1 MTPDIRSTNQ
11 ESKIQNLKSKIFIVD
26 AHLDLAYNALHN
38 GRDLLI
44 PVEELRQ
51 AEAAKPV
58 EGGTAIVT
66 FPELRKAGVGL
77 VFGTIFAAP
86 ATSDFF
92 NTGGPL
98 VYKNADEAHRVGQEQ
113 LDYYHR
119 LADEVDYIRLVG
131 NQDDLDEL
139 LASHDG
145 GQPSLVGIVPLMEG
159 ADPIRQPEEV
169 ELWYERGLRI
179 IGLSWGDTRYSPG
192 AWREGGG
199 LTKDGWRLLETAA
212 DYNFILDLTHMS
224 DEASL
229 QVLDNYE
236 GPIIASH
243 SNARALVPTKR
254 QLDDTQINRIAER
267 NGVIGIAFA
276 NPFLKAGL
284 SRTDPKESVTI
295 EHILA
300 HIDHICQNVGN
311 ADHVGI
317 GTDFDGG
324 FGVESIPAGMENPAD
339 FHLLTK
345 ALQEYGY
352 DEDAI
357 TKIMGGNWLRLLGR
371 AFDR

>member
-1 MTPDIRSTNQ
+1 
-11 ESKIQNLKSKIFIVD
+11 
-26 AHLDLAYNALHN
+26 
-38 GRDLLI
+38 
-44 PVEELRQ
+44 
-51 AEAAKPV
+51 
-58 EGGTAIVT
+58 
-66 FPELRKAGVGL
+66 
-77 VFGTIFAAP
+77 
-86 ATSDFF
+86 
-92 NTGGPL
+92 
-98 VYKNADEAHRVGQEQ
+98 
-113 LDYYHR
+113 
-119 LADEVDYIRLVG
+119 
-131 NQDDLDEL
+131 
-139 LASHDG
+139 
-145 GQPSLVGIVPLMEG
+145 MEG

-179 IGLSWGDTRYSPG
+179 IGLSWDDTRYSPG

-199 LTKDGWRLLETAA
+199 LTKDGWALLETAA

-243 SNARALVPTKR
+243 SNARALVPSKR
-254 QLDDTQINRIAER
+254 QLNDTQINRIAER

-284 SRTDPKESVTI
+284 SLTDPKESVTI
-295 EHILA
+295 EHVLA

-324 FGVESIPAGMENPAD
+324 FGVESVPAEIETPSD

-352 DEDAI
+352 DEDAV

-371 AFDR
+371 AFDQ